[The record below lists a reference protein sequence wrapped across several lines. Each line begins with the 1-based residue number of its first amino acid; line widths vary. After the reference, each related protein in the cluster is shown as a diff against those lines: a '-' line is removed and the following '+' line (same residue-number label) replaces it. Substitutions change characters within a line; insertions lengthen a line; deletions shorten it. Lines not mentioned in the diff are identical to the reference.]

1 MTTIQLA
8 LWAVVFVLVP
18 AAYYAP
24 EILGFI
30 RRRHEARMPRVL
42 D

>member
-1 MTTIQLA
+1 MTLLQIS
-8 LWAVVFVLVP
+8 LWAALITGAVGTF
-18 AAYYAP
+18 YAP